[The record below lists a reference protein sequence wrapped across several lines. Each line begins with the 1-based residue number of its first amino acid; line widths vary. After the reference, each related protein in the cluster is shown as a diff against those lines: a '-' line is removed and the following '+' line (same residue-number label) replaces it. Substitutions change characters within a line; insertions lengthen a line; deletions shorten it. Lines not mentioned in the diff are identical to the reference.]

1 MSNKDLIKKL
11 TSKNKTDYEPVAH
24 QLINTPDISLF
35 EELVNQDDFLF
46 DFVKRNVSQRL
57 QNACNA
63 SNYRNLLA
71 LMKVYSPFY
80 EDFIASTLAKFA
92 DEDLTDELLEI
103 FENGTEAE
111 KTYCAKYFSHIKDP
125 LALDFL
131 REGAFSENEN
141 LSSNCAATLGAFE
154 DKESFELAL
163 NKLDSD
169 DDFEIFKGVNFLIAY
184 GDKTAAKKIIEVLD
198 KSSMAENI
206 AGEIPY
212 LIDLFSILELD
223 TVSGL
228 TVINYIINGL
238 GEILPLST
246 TIDYNLYSVIEDLAN
261 NSQNSAVAT
270 VLTNAREKFNT
281 LTENDEYLFDEDKNT
296 KNEVYEIKELLNNIK
311 ICGNIDE
318 ELRADSPFVFTALD
332 FTTNAA
338 AAENLL
344 STDNQTLVLKA
355 AEILKKLGGWN
366 DKNRTNALEN
376 VTDSTIRAIIEALQ

>member
-1 MSNKDLIKKL
+1 MKDLVKKL
-11 TSKNKTDYEPVAH
+11 TSKNQSDYEPVAH
-24 QLINTPDISLF
+24 QLINTPDINLF

-46 DFVKRNVSQRL
+46 DFVKGNVAKRL

-63 SNYRNLLA
+63 TNYRNLLS
-71 LMKVYSPFY
+71 LIKIYSPFY
-80 EDFIASTLAKFA
+80 EDFIVSTLAKFA

-111 KTYCAKYFSHIKDP
+111 KTYCAKYFSHIQDP
-125 LALDFL
+125 LALPL
-131 REGAFSENEN
+131 LNRYAFDGNEN
-141 LSSNCAATLGAFE
+141 LASNCAATLGAFE

-332 FTTNAA
+332 FTNNKGAVV
-338 AAENLL
+338 ELL
-344 STDNQTLVLKA
+344 SSDSQTLVLKS

-366 DKNRTNALEN
+366 ETSREKALQH
-376 VTDSTIRAIIEALQ
+376 VTDSNIRAIIEAL

>member
-1 MSNKDLIKKL
+1 MNNKDLIKKL

-125 LALDFL
+125 LALEFL

-246 TIDYNLYSVIEDLAN
+246 IIDYNLFGVIEDLAK
-261 NSQNSAVAT
+261 NSKDSAVAT

-332 FTTNAA
+332 FTNNKGAV
-338 AAENLL
+338 EKLL
-344 STDNQTLVLKA
+344 SSDSQTLVLKS

-366 DKNRTNALEN
+366 ETLRAKALQH
-376 VTDSTIRAIIEALQ
+376 VTDSNIRAIIEAL

>member
-125 LALDFL
+125 LALEFL
-131 REGAFSENEN
+131 RESAFSENEN

-261 NSQNSAVAT
+261 NSQNSAIAT
-270 VLTNAREKFNT
+270 VLTNAREKFET

-296 KNEVYEIKELLNNIK
+296 KNEVYEIKKLLNSIK
-311 ICGNIDE
+311 ISGNIDE
-318 ELRADSPFVFTALD
+318 QLKPDSPFVFTALD
-332 FTTNAA
+332 FTNNKGAVV
-338 AAENLL
+338 ELL
-344 STDNQTLVLKA
+344 SSDSQTLVLKS

-366 DKNRTNALEN
+366 ETSREKALQH
-376 VTDSTIRAIIEALQ
+376 VTDSNIRAIIEAL

>member
-1 MSNKDLIKKL
+1 MEQSGLSVRKFSISEVRKIATPILDLHNYAEQIATGFDRIYYGVSSDSGPSRQSYCSL
-11 TSKNKTDYEPVAH
+11 PLNSDYFR
-24 QLINTPDISLF
+24 S
-35 EELVNQDDFLF
+35 
-46 DFVKRNVSQRL
+46 
-57 QNACNA
+57 
-63 SNYRNLLA
+63 
-71 LMKVYSPFY
+71 
-80 EDFIASTLAKFA
+80 STL
-92 DEDLTDELLEI
+92 T
-103 FENGTEAE
+103 
-111 KTYCAKYFSHIKDP
+111 
-125 LALDFL
+125 
-131 REGAFSENEN
+131 ENEN

-281 LTENDEYLFDEDKNT
+281 LTENDEYLYDEDKNT
-296 KNEVYEIKELLNNIK
+296 KNEVNDINILLNSIKVNKYTSFLYEELYEESDFIYFVMELIKDSDSIAALLTGSNQTVILKAMSVLKSLGKLTEENKQTGLANITDENIK
-311 ICGNIDE
+311 SV
-318 ELRADSPFVFTALD
+318 AMAL
-332 FTTNAA
+332 
-338 AAENLL
+338 
-344 STDNQTLVLKA
+344 
-355 AEILKKLGGWN
+355 
-366 DKNRTNALEN
+366 
-376 VTDSTIRAIIEALQ
+376 

>member
-125 LALDFL
+125 LALEFL

-261 NSQNSAVAT
+261 NSQTSAVAT

-296 KNEVYEIKELLNNIK
+296 KNEVYEIKDLLNNI
-311 ICGNIDE
+311 IISGNIDE

-332 FTTNAA
+332 FTNNKGAV
-338 AAENLL
+338 EKLL
-344 STDNQTLVLKA
+344 SSDSQTLVLKS

-366 DKNRTNALEN
+366 ETSREKALQH
-376 VTDSTIRAIIEALQ
+376 VTDSTIRAIIEAL

>member
-131 REGAFSENEN
+131 RESAFSENEN

-261 NSQNSAVAT
+261 NSQTSAVAT

-332 FTTNAA
+332 FTNNKGAV
-338 AAENLL
+338 EKLL
-344 STDNQTLVLKA
+344 SSDSQTLVLKS

-366 DKNRTNALEN
+366 ETLRAKALQH
-376 VTDSTIRAIIEALQ
+376 VTDSNIRAIIEALQ

>member
-154 DKESFELAL
+154 DKKSFELAL

-246 TIDYNLYSVIEDLAN
+246 IIDYNLYSVIEDLAN

-366 DKNRTNALEN
+366 ETLRAKALQH
-376 VTDSTIRAIIEALQ
+376 VTDSNIRAIIEAL

>member
-131 REGAFSENEN
+131 RESAFSENEN

-261 NSQNSAVAT
+261 NRQNSAVAT

-332 FTTNAA
+332 FTNNKGAV
-338 AAENLL
+338 EKLL
-344 STDNQTLVLKA
+344 SSDSQTLVLKS

-366 DKNRTNALEN
+366 ETLRAKALQH
-376 VTDSTIRAIIEALQ
+376 VTDSNIRAIIEALQ

>member
-131 REGAFSENEN
+131 RESAFSENEN

-246 TIDYNLYSVIEDLAN
+246 IIDYNLFGVIEDLAK
-261 NSQNSAVAT
+261 NSKDSAVAT

-332 FTTNAA
+332 FTNNKGAV
-338 AAENLL
+338 EKLL
-344 STDNQTLVLKA
+344 SSDSQTLVLKS

-366 DKNRTNALEN
+366 ETLRAKALQH
-376 VTDSTIRAIIEALQ
+376 VTDSNIRAIIEAL

>member
-125 LALDFL
+125 LALEFL

-261 NSQNSAVAT
+261 NSQNSAIAT

-296 KNEVYEIKELLNNIK
+296 KNEVYENNKLLNSIK
-311 ICGNIDE
+311 ISGNIDE
-318 ELRADSPFVFTALD
+318 ELKSDSPFVFTALD

-344 STDNQTLVLKA
+344 STDNQTIILKA
-355 AEILKKLGGWN
+355 AEILKKLGVWN
-366 DKNRTNALEN
+366 ENLRTKALEH
-376 VTDSTIRAIIEALQ
+376 VKDSTIRAIIEALQ

>member
-125 LALDFL
+125 LALEFL
-131 REGAFSENEN
+131 RESAFSENEN

-281 LTENDEYLFDEDKNT
+281 LTENDEYLYDEDKNT
-296 KNEVYEIKELLNNIK
+296 KNEVYEINKLLNSIK

>member
-154 DKESFELAL
+154 DKESFDLAL

-261 NSQNSAVAT
+261 NSQTSAVAT

-296 KNEVYEIKELLNNIK
+296 KNEVLEINKLLNSIK

-344 STDNQTLVLKA
+344 STDNQTIILKA
-355 AEILKKLGGWN
+355 AEILKKLGVWN
-366 DKNRTNALEN
+366 ENLRTKALEH
-376 VTDSTIRAIIEALQ
+376 VKDSTIRAIIEALQ

>member
-125 LALDFL
+125 LALEFL

-261 NSQNSAVAT
+261 NSQNSAIAT

-296 KNEVYEIKELLNNIK
+296 KNEVLEINKLLNSIK

-366 DKNRTNALEN
+366 ETLRAKALQH
-376 VTDSTIRAIIEALQ
+376 VTDSNIRAIIEAL

>member
-125 LALDFL
+125 LALEFL

-261 NSQNSAVAT
+261 NSQTSAVAT

-296 KNEVYEIKELLNNIK
+296 KNEVLEINKLLNSIK

-344 STDNQTLVLKA
+344 STDNQTIILKA
-355 AEILKKLGGWN
+355 AEILKKLGVWN
-366 DKNRTNALEN
+366 ENLRTKALEH
-376 VTDSTIRAIIEALQ
+376 VKDSTIRAIIEALQ

>member
-125 LALDFL
+125 LALEFL
-131 REGAFSENEN
+131 RESAFSENEN

-246 TIDYNLYSVIEDLAN
+246 IIDYNLFGVIEDLAK
-261 NSQNSAVAT
+261 NSKDSAVAT

-281 LTENDEYLFDEDKNT
+281 LTENDEYLYDEDKNT
-296 KNEVYEIKELLNNIK
+296 KNEVYENNKLLNSIK
-311 ICGNIDE
+311 ISGNIDE
-318 ELRADSPFVFTALD
+318 ELKSDSPLVFTALD
-332 FTTNAA
+332 FTNNKGAV
-338 AAENLL
+338 EKLL
-344 STDNQTLVLKA
+344 SSDSQTLVLKS
-355 AEILKKLGGWN
+355 AEILKKLGVWN
-366 DKNRTNALEN
+366 ENLRTKALEH
-376 VTDSTIRAIIEALQ
+376 VKDSTIRAIIEALQ

>member
-125 LALDFL
+125 LALEFL

-261 NSQNSAVAT
+261 NSQNSAIAT

-296 KNEVYEIKELLNNIK
+296 KNEVLEINKLLNSIK

-332 FTTNAA
+332 FTNNKGAV
-338 AAENLL
+338 EKLL
-344 STDNQTLVLKA
+344 SSDSQTLVLKS

-366 DKNRTNALEN
+366 ETSREKALQH
-376 VTDSTIRAIIEALQ
+376 VTDSNIKAIIEALQ

>member
-125 LALDFL
+125 LALEFL
-131 REGAFSENEN
+131 RESAFSENEN

-281 LTENDEYLFDEDKNT
+281 LTENDEYLYDEDKNT
-296 KNEVYEIKELLNNIK
+296 KNEVYEINKLLNSIK

-332 FTTNAA
+332 FTNNKGAV
-338 AAENLL
+338 EKLL
-344 STDNQTLVLKA
+344 SSDSQTLVLKS

-366 DKNRTNALEN
+366 ETLRAKALQH
-376 VTDSTIRAIIEALQ
+376 VTDSNIRAIIEAL

>member
-125 LALDFL
+125 LALEFL
-131 REGAFSENEN
+131 RESAFSENEN

-332 FTTNAA
+332 FTNNKGAV
-338 AAENLL
+338 EKLL
-344 STDNQTLVLKA
+344 SSDSQTLVLKS

-366 DKNRTNALEN
+366 ETLRAKALQH
-376 VTDSTIRAIIEALQ
+376 VTDSNIRAIIEALQ

>member
-261 NSQNSAVAT
+261 NSQTSAVAT

-296 KNEVYEIKELLNNIK
+296 KNEVYEINKLLNSIK

-332 FTTNAA
+332 FTNNKGAV
-338 AAENLL
+338 EKLL
-344 STDNQTLVLKA
+344 SSDSQTLVLKS
-355 AEILKKLGGWN
+355 AEILKKLGVWN
-366 DKNRTNALEN
+366 ENLRTKALEH
-376 VTDSTIRAIIEALQ
+376 VKDSTIRAIIEALQ

>member
-125 LALDFL
+125 LALEFL
-131 REGAFSENEN
+131 RESAFSENEI
-141 LSSNCAATLGAFE
+141 
-154 DKESFELAL
+154 ELEIYEQAQ
-163 NKLDSD
+163 ND
-169 DDFEIFKGVNFLIAY
+169 DDTGACDGYDFPFGGHGYKVLSFLNDYSCTVQQAY
-184 GDKTAAKKIIEVLD
+184 ERSLLPFYIWFDDGSADFGEVFYGIVCRD
-198 KSSMAENI
+198 
-206 AGEIPY
+206 
-212 LIDLFSILELD
+212 
-223 TVSGL
+223 
-228 TVINYIINGL
+228 
-238 GEILPLST
+238 EILSGQIFAFLGPL
-246 TIDYNLYSVIEDLAN
+246 
-261 NSQNSAVAT
+261 
-270 VLTNAREKFNT
+270 
-281 LTENDEYLFDEDKNT
+281 
-296 KNEVYEIKELLNNIK
+296 
-311 ICGNIDE
+311 
-318 ELRADSPFVFTALD
+318 
-332 FTTNAA
+332 
-338 AAENLL
+338 
-344 STDNQTLVLKA
+344 
-355 AEILKKLGGWN
+355 
-366 DKNRTNALEN
+366 
-376 VTDSTIRAIIEALQ
+376 

>member
-125 LALDFL
+125 LALEFL

-281 LTENDEYLFDEDKNT
+281 LTENDEYLYDEDKNT
-296 KNEVYEIKELLNNIK
+296 KNEVYEINKLLNSIK

-344 STDNQTLVLKA
+344 STDNQTIILKA
-355 AEILKKLGGWN
+355 AEILKKLGVWN
-366 DKNRTNALEN
+366 ENLRTKALEH
-376 VTDSTIRAIIEALQ
+376 VKDSTIRAIIEALQ

>member
-63 SNYRNLLA
+63 SNYRNLLT

-125 LALDFL
+125 LALEFL
-131 REGAFSENEN
+131 RESAFSENEN

-296 KNEVYEIKELLNNIK
+296 KNEVLEINKLLNSIK

-344 STDNQTLVLKA
+344 STDNQTIILKA

-366 DKNRTNALEN
+366 ETSREKALQH

>member
-125 LALDFL
+125 LALEFL

-261 NSQNSAVAT
+261 NSQNSAIAT

-344 STDNQTLVLKA
+344 STDNQTIILKA
-355 AEILKKLGGWN
+355 AEILKKLGVWN
-366 DKNRTNALEN
+366 ENLRTKALEH
-376 VTDSTIRAIIEALQ
+376 VKDSTIRAIIEALQ

>member
-131 REGAFSENEN
+131 RESAFSENEN

-246 TIDYNLYSVIEDLAN
+246 TIDYNLFGVIEDLAK
-261 NSQNSAVAT
+261 NSKDSAVAT

-332 FTTNAA
+332 FTNNKGAV
-338 AAENLL
+338 EKLL
-344 STDNQTLVLKA
+344 SSDSQTLVLKS

-366 DKNRTNALEN
+366 ETSREKALQH
-376 VTDSTIRAIIEALQ
+376 VTDSNIRAIIEALQ

>member
-296 KNEVYEIKELLNNIK
+296 KNEVYEINKLLNSIK

-344 STDNQTLVLKA
+344 STDNQTIILKA
-355 AEILKKLGGWN
+355 AEILKKLGVWN
-366 DKNRTNALEN
+366 ENLRTKALEH
-376 VTDSTIRAIIEALQ
+376 VKDSTIRAIIEALQ

>member
-125 LALDFL
+125 LALEFL
-131 REGAFSENEN
+131 RESAFSENEN

-261 NSQNSAVAT
+261 NSQTSAVAT

-296 KNEVYEIKELLNNIK
+296 KNEVLEINKLLNSIK

-344 STDNQTLVLKA
+344 STDNQTIILKA
-355 AEILKKLGGWN
+355 AEILKKLGVWN
-366 DKNRTNALEN
+366 ENLRTKALEH
-376 VTDSTIRAIIEALQ
+376 VKDSTIRAIIEALQ

>member
-261 NSQNSAVAT
+261 NSQTSAVAT

-296 KNEVYEIKELLNNIK
+296 KNEVLEINKLLNSIK

-344 STDNQTLVLKA
+344 STDNQTIILKA
-355 AEILKKLGGWN
+355 AEILKKLGVWN
-366 DKNRTNALEN
+366 ENLRTKALEH
-376 VTDSTIRAIIEALQ
+376 VKDSTIRAIIEALQ

>member
-24 QLINTPDISLF
+24 QLINTPDINLF

-125 LALDFL
+125 LALEFL

-261 NSQNSAVAT
+261 NSQTSAVAT

-296 KNEVYEIKELLNNIK
+296 KNEVLEINKLLNSIK

-344 STDNQTLVLKA
+344 STDNQTIILKA
-355 AEILKKLGGWN
+355 AEILKKLGVWN
-366 DKNRTNALEN
+366 ENLRTKALEH
-376 VTDSTIRAIIEALQ
+376 VKDSTIRAIIEALQ

>member
-131 REGAFSENEN
+131 RESAFSENEN

-261 NSQNSAVAT
+261 NSQTSAVAT

-281 LTENDEYLFDEDKNT
+281 LTENDEYLYDEDKNT
-296 KNEVYEIKELLNNIK
+296 KNEVYEINKLLNSIK

-344 STDNQTLVLKA
+344 STDNQTIILKA
-355 AEILKKLGGWN
+355 AEILKKLGVWN
-366 DKNRTNALEN
+366 ENLRTKALEH
-376 VTDSTIRAIIEALQ
+376 VKDSTIRAIIEALQ

>member
-111 KTYCAKYFSHIKDP
+111 KTYCAKYFSHIQDP
-125 LALDFL
+125 LALPL
-131 REGAFSENEN
+131 LNRYAFDGNEN
-141 LSSNCAATLGAFE
+141 LASNCAATLGKFADRE
-154 DKESFELAL
+154 SYDKAL
-163 NKLDSD
+163 DKLKSD
-169 DDFEIFKGVNFLIAY
+169 DDFEQFSAISFLISY
-184 GDKTAAKKIIEVLD
+184 GDKNAAAEIINAMQ

-212 LIDLFSILELD
+212 LVDIFTLLEGN
-223 TVSGL
+223 SSHGL
-228 TVINYIINGL
+228 LVLNNIINGL
-238 GEILPLST
+238 GEILPLT
-246 TIDYNLYSVIEDLAN
+246 GVFDYNLYEIFERLNPDD
-261 NSQNSAVAT
+261 SAAAV
-270 VLTNAREKFNT
+270 VLTNAREKFET

-296 KNEVYEIKELLNNIK
+296 KNEVLEINKLLNSIK

-344 STDNQTLVLKA
+344 STDNQTIILKA
-355 AEILKKLGGWN
+355 AEILKKLGVWN
-366 DKNRTNALEN
+366 ENLRTKALEH
-376 VTDSTIRAIIEALQ
+376 VKDSTIRAIIEALQ

>member
-281 LTENDEYLFDEDKNT
+281 LTENDEYLYDEDKNT
-296 KNEVYEIKELLNNIK
+296 KNEVYENNKLLNSIK

-344 STDNQTLVLKA
+344 STDNQTIILKA
-355 AEILKKLGGWN
+355 AEILKKLGVWN
-366 DKNRTNALEN
+366 ENLRTKALEH
-376 VTDSTIRAIIEALQ
+376 VKDSTIRAIIEALQ